1 MLANNLNFCM
11 HVHISVSSSH
21 KNGHWGDQWNPQKE
35 RAGRVLWLLWGFLC
49 GSPACVSYGPSGW
62 YLWAS
67 IERTDRMSLIWPGN
81 PSSMAVLGEKLG
93 GRPAD
98 HSAGLRVVSAALF
111 LGSSRVRPM
120 LLVAC
125 ERLPRTGTARRKRM
139 SGIHGLA
146 WKAYVS
152 CWSGFSLQGVHRFES
167 SRLWDM
173 SNCLFVAAI
182 K

>member
-1 MLANNLNFCM
+1 MVIGGISGTLRRKGQGECCGYYEAFYVVAPPVSVMDRAVGTCEQVLN
-11 HVHISVSSSH
+11 
-21 KNGHWGDQWNPQKE
+21 
-35 RAGRVLWLLWGFLC
+35 VLIVC
-49 GSPACVSYGPSGW
+49 RW
-62 YLWAS
+62 Y
-67 IERTDRMSLIWPGN
+67 EPGN